1 MYTNYPTRFIQI
13 IVYIFSNAL
22 LYKKMIIKKLLKSLI
37 VQKKK
42 QFFNCFFILFVA
54 LTYASSIGGSW
65 AFEFATYVIDAR
77 SGDFLY
83 GKNYRKKLHPASL
96 TKMMTLYLTFNELK
110 NNRIKLDELVTISS
124 NASSEPPSKL
134 GLKKGQKISVR
145 NLLRG
150 AAIRSANDAATALGE
165 FISGS
170 ESKFSDYMTLTAR
183 KMGMKDTTFQNA
195 HGLTSKKHL
204 STPQDM
210 AILARRLIYDFP
222 EYYNLF
228 GRISVNVIGKTL
240 YNTNRKFLSS
250 YSGSDGIKTG
260 FTSSAGFNLAA
271 SAKRGNKRIIGI
283 VFGSSSVSLR
293 NKRMVELLDIGFAN
307 SKQTV
312 AFKNLEKLYLYPDII
327 NRLGKNS
334 LLALSKKPLER
345 PISMNNFTSNEENFL
360 SNKIDEIILEVNN
373 TSNQFYK
380 IVQFSESPLIRP
392 SLIFGNNE
400 SYRNINEIEND
411 KINIETNSIMVG
423 FYYNKY
429 NAQQDLPSILL
440 SDSSLTNKVNAE
452 VIKDV
457 YMKKQGFRINIYP
470 LSKKSALRACEKIK
484 ASGELCEISSKPFY
498 K

>member
-1 MYTNYPTRFIQI
+1 MLMVRFLRFLI
-13 IVYIFSNAL
+13 I
-22 LYKKMIIKKLLKSLI
+22 
-37 VQKKK
+37 QKKK
-42 QFFNCFFILFVA
+42 ILVNYIFILFVT
-54 LTYASSIGGSW
+54 LGYASTIQFSM

-77 SGDFLY
+77 SGEFLY
-83 GKNYRKKLHPASL
+83 GKNYRKRLHPASL

-110 NNRIKLDELVTISS
+110 NDRIELDELVTISS
-124 NASSEPPSKL
+124 NASNEPPSKL
-134 GLKKGQKISVR
+134 GLKKGQKVSVR

-170 ESKFSDYMTLTAR
+170 ENKFADYMTLTAR
-183 KMGMKDTTFQNA
+183 EMGMKDTIFQNA
-195 HGLTSKKHL
+195 HGLTSSKHL
-204 STPQDM
+204 STPRDM

-228 GRISVNVIGKTL
+228 GRISVNAIGRTL
-240 YNTNRKFLSS
+240 YNTNRKFLSL

-312 AFKNLEKLYLYPDII
+312 AFNNLKKLYLHPNII
-327 NRLGKNS
+327 NRSGKNS
-334 LLALSKKPLER
+334 LLKLSKKPLKR
-345 PISMNNFTSNEENFL
+345 PKFIIDFTSNKEN
-360 SNKIDEIILEVNN
+360 ILGDQINELVFEVNN
-373 TSNQFYK
+373 SSDQIYK
-380 IVQFSESPLIRP
+380 TVQFSRRPLIRP
-392 SLIFGNNE
+392 LFVFETKE
-400 SYRNINEIEND
+400 SYDHVRKVEDE
-411 KINIETNSIMVG
+411 KTNIETISIIVG

-429 NAQQDLPSILL
+429 NAEQDLPSILL
-440 SDSSLTNKVNAE
+440 SDSSLSDKVNAE

-484 ASGELCEISSKPFY
+484 ASGELCEISDK
-498 K
+498 

>member
-1 MYTNYPTRFIQI
+1 M
-13 IVYIFSNAL
+13 
-22 LYKKMIIKKLLKSLI
+22 YKKMLMKSFIRFLII
-37 VQKKK
+37 QKKK
-42 QFFNCFFILFVA
+42 KFLNYIFILFVT
-54 LTYASSIGGSW
+54 LVYASTIQGSM

-77 SGDFLY
+77 SGEFLY

-110 NNRIKLDELVTISS
+110 NDRIKLDELVTISS

-134 GLKKGQKISVR
+134 GLKKGQKVSVR

-170 ESKFSDYMTLTAR
+170 ENKFSDYMTLTAR
-183 KMGMKDTTFQNA
+183 EMGMKDTIFQNA
-195 HGLTSKKHL
+195 HGLTSPKHL
-204 STPQDM
+204 STPRDM

-228 GRISVNVIGKTL
+228 GRISVNVIGRTL
-240 YNTNRKFLSS
+240 YNTNRKFLSL

-260 FTSSAGFNLAA
+260 FTSAAGFNLAA

-312 AFKNLEKLYLYPDII
+312 AFNSLKNLYLYPNII
-327 NRLGKNS
+327 NRSGKNS
-334 LLALSKKPLER
+334 LLILSKKPVKR
-345 PISMNNFTSNEENFL
+345 PKSINDLTFNKENIF
-360 SNKIDEIILEVNN
+360 
-373 TSNQFYK
+373 SNQINELIFELNNSSDQIYK
-380 IVQFSESPLIRP
+380 KVQFSKRPLIRP
-392 SLIFGNNE
+392 LVIF
-400 SYRNINEIEND
+400 EIKEGYNHLRKVEGD
-411 KINIETNSIMVG
+411 KVNLETISIMVG

-429 NAQQDLPSILL
+429 NAEQDLPSILL
-440 SDSSLTNKVNAE
+440 SDSSLSDKVNAE

-457 YMKKQGFRINIYP
+457 YMQKQGFRINIYP
-470 LSKKSALRACEKIK
+470 LSKKIALRACEKIK
-484 ASGELCEISSKPFY
+484 ASGEICEISDK
-498 K
+498 

>member
-1 MYTNYPTRFIQI
+1 MLMVRFLRFLI
-13 IVYIFSNAL
+13 I
-22 LYKKMIIKKLLKSLI
+22 
-37 VQKKK
+37 QKKK
-42 QFFNCFFILFVA
+42 KLVNYIFILFVT
-54 LTYASSIGGSW
+54 LGYASTIQFSM

-77 SGDFLY
+77 SGEFLY
-83 GKNYRKKLHPASL
+83 GKNYRKRLHPASL

-110 NNRIKLDELVTISS
+110 NDRIELDELVTISS
-124 NASSEPPSKL
+124 NASNEPPSKL
-134 GLKKGQKISVR
+134 GLKKGQKVSVR

-170 ESKFSDYMTLTAR
+170 ENKFADYMTLTAR
-183 KMGMKDTTFQNA
+183 EMGMKDTIFQNA
-195 HGLTSKKHL
+195 HGLTSSKHL
-204 STPQDM
+204 STPRDM

-228 GRISVNVIGKTL
+228 GRISVNAIGRTL
-240 YNTNRKFLSS
+240 YNTNRKFLSL

-312 AFKNLEKLYLYPDII
+312 AFNNLKKLYLHPNII
-327 NRLGKNS
+327 NRSGKNS
-334 LLALSKKPLER
+334 LLKLSKKPLKR
-345 PISMNNFTSNEENFL
+345 PKFIIDLTPNKENILGDQINELIS
-360 SNKIDEIILEVNN
+360 EVNN
-373 TSNQFYK
+373 SSDQIYK
-380 IVQFSESPLIRP
+380 TVQFSRRPLIRP
-392 SLIFGNNE
+392 LFVFETKE
-400 SYRNINEIEND
+400 SYDHVLKVEDD
-411 KINIETNSIMVG
+411 KTNIETIGIVG

-429 NAQQDLPSILL
+429 NAEQDLPSILL
-440 SDSSLTNKVNAE
+440 SDTSLSDKVNAE

-484 ASGELCEISSKPFY
+484 ASGELCEISDK
-498 K
+498 